1 MDGYDPLLAP
11 DAEAWLALDES
22 ARISAVEAYHEA
34 ERFKLPNLRVHAT
47 FHVVVETQ
55 IAMGDELPV
64 REKVRQ
70 LMAQGLDR
78 HDALHA
84 VISVLVTNIFGPM
97 KGKPASPDP
106 NHAYFS
112 ALRRLTAQKWR
123 RAR

>member
-64 REKVRQ
+64 RRKLVS
-70 LMAQGLDR
+70 LMADGLDR
-78 HDALHA
+78 HDAIHA
-84 VISVLVTNIFGPM
+84 IASVLANHMHSLMTGSAL
-97 KGKPASPDP
+97 GPDP
-106 NHAYFS
+106 NQAYFNE
-112 ALRRLTAQKWR
+112 LKRLTAR
-123 RAR
+123 RWQRSG